1 MIGPTAGVASIV
13 DAVYSRE
20 MAVANIIEQV
30 LERIKKSSPDSNAFS
45 AVTERRARAQAAS
58 LDERLARGENVGP
71 LAGVPF
77 AVKNLFD
84 IKGLTTI
91 AGSLIDAD
99 NPPAAEDATVVRRL
113 AAAGAVLVGALHMS
127 QYAYGYTNE
136 NTHYGPVRNPHDPNR
151 SAGGSSGGSG
161 AAVAGGLVPVA
172 LGSDTNGSIRV
183 PSSLCGVFGLKPTF
197 GRLSRQGVRLFAAS
211 FDHVGPLARSVHDL
225 AAFYDAM
232 QGPDPGDPV
241 CRAPSIDPTTPVLEE
256 SAPPLRIAV
265 ADGYFAPSGAD
276 QALAAV
282 EHVARAVGVSRR
294 VAIPEAARARA
305 AAIVITAAESGNL
318 HLQNLRTRAADF
330 DPTIRDRFL
339 AASLVPAAWVVQAQ
353 RFRRWYYE
361 RVCEIFRHVDIIL
374 APATPCSAPVLGED
388 HVMTINGTAMT
399 ARQHLGMFTQ
409 PLSFIG
415 LPIVVVPVCKAGA
428 LPIGVQIIAAPW
440 REIDALRLAR
450 ALERDRVVSV
460 DVAIHH

>member
-1 MIGPTAGVASIV
+1 MSAAPMDVASIV
-13 DAVYSRE
+13 K
-20 MAVANIIEQV
+20 AVAARDISVSALIAGT
-30 LERIKKSSPDSNAFS
+30 LDRAKTLDPLYNAFT
-45 AVTERRARAQAAS
+45 AVTEDRAHTQAAQ
-58 LDERLARGENVGP
+58 LDSSLARGERVGR

-84 IKGLTTI
+84 VKGLTTL
-91 AGSLIDAD
+91 AGSRIDAD
-99 NPPAAEDATVVRRL
+99 NAPAAEDATVVRRL
-113 AAAGAVLVGALHMS
+113 TSAGAVLVGALNMS

-136 NTHYGPVRNPHDPNR
+136 NTHYGAVRNPNDPAR

-183 PSSLCGVFGLKPTF
+183 PSSLCGIFGLKPTY

-211 FDHVGPLARSVHDL
+211 FDHVGPLATCVHDL
-225 AAFYDAM
+225 VAFYDVM
-232 QGPDPGDPV
+232 QGPDPADPV
-241 CRAPSIDPTTPVLEE
+241 CSATAVEPALPSLDADL
-256 SAPPLRIAV
+256 PPLRVAI
-265 ADGYFAPSGAD
+265 ADGYFAPSGAE
-276 QALAAV
+276 QAIAAV
-282 EHVARAVGVSRR
+282 AHIARALSASCR
-294 VAIPEAARARA
+294 VAVPEAARARA

-318 HLQNLRTRAADF
+318 HLKNLKTRAADF

-353 RFRRWYYE
+353 RFRRWY
-361 RVCEIFRHVDIIL
+361 RQQVREIFHDVDIIL
-374 APATPCSAPVLGED
+374 APATPCSAPLLGEE
-388 HVMTINGTAMT
+388 HVMTINGVPMT

-415 LPIVVVPVCKAGA
+415 LPIVVVPVRDVGA
-428 LPIGVQIIAAPW
+428 LPIGVQIVAAPW

-450 ALERDRVVSV
+450 RLERDGVVRGPNQ
-460 DVAIHH
+460 IRR